1 MKSIFKQNPER
12 MRLKGDLDGLLRLLD
27 DKNDNSLRKDA
38 ILALGRMKTPVAV
51 DEMIRLYEEGMTLV
65 KGCEHQLD
73 AYEAVI
79 TRLGEAAGGKDDAE

>member
-1 MKSIFKQNPER
+1 MEQSVKFEEAMQKLSDIVGKLENA
-12 MRLKGDLDGLLRLLD
+12 DG
-27 DKNDNSLRKDA
+27 SL
-38 ILALGRMKTPVAV
+38 

-65 KGCEHQLD
+65 KGCERQLD

>member
-38 ILALGRMKTPVAV
+38 ILALGRTKAPAAV
-51 DEMIRLYEEGMTLV
+51 DDLNLYLPEF
-65 KGCEHQLD
+65 
-73 AYEAVI
+73 
-79 TRLGEAAGGKDDAE
+79 